1 MRRIEKSK
9 ALTKRL
15 TLFSEK
21 TLVYYQSYVPET
33 FSLPFRTKAYLE
45 KKLAQ
50 ATAKLDE
57 EKASLKKHH
66 STIAKVCC

>member
-21 TLVYYQSYVPET
+21 TSVYYQSYVPET
-33 FSLPFRTKAYLE
+33 FFLPFRTKAYLE